1 MKKFTSIATSIV
13 LCTSVFANVA
23 QQPAALPNQF
33 SEIREIHLS
42 SLPAP
47 VIKKEPQSAKK
58 KTLFEQ
64 RTGSERP
71 DYLLNPLSDY
81 ELHSL
86 VYELFSKLPATPQ
99 LFSITN
105 KNAWKDL
112 ELISGGNLL
121 KNINR
126 TQTTLGSVYLASML
140 THPCNN
146 VPTLQ
151 NRQAII
157 QVLVADEKLAKNL
170 TTLLVK
176 VKQTES
182 VVLGFWKEEHKAEKT
197 FIDQLYSTST
207 LPILKNL
214 QHANTSPKI
223 QEFFTVSKHI
233 LDLGTL
239 ALADIGYIGM
249 GYLQYNY
256 SVYGKFSK
264 SGNLAFCAS
273 MAALTA
279 YVTYTEL
286 MVEKN
291 YCDLLNY
298 VHEKTN
304 ALATTIRVLDSTA
317 EAIHNHP
324 ELLRLENAQC
334 LLTFNKKNNSLSPKL
349 QSLVSLLKTPSF
361 KGKVSIFSQNGRVRA
376 AYALMQ
382 EIKGELAPFLLA
394 LGEVDAYLS
403 FATLYNEYKGKE
415 NGFVFATYL
424 EQTSPYLHSENM
436 WNPFIPSEK
445 AIVNSI
451 TLGNNLPLNI
461 ILTGPN
467 AGGKSTFIKG
477 ITLNVLL
484 AQTIGIVPAHNF
496 SFTPFAK
503 INTYMNISDDI
514 SAGKSLFMSE
524 VLRAQELVDTIQ
536 NLPKNKFVFSV
547 MDEMFS
553 GTSPKE
559 GEATS
564 YAVAEN
570 LGKNSHS
577 LLLLAT
583 HFPELKKLEAATGN
597 FKNYQVRVVHHTD
610 GTFTYPFKLQEGAA
624 DQNVAIDIL
633 KQQGFSSSILDR
645 AQEILAKNRN

>member
-1 MKKFTSIATSIV
+1 MKKITLIARSIV
-13 LCTSVFANVA
+13 LCTSVFANAA
-23 QQPAALPNQF
+23 QQRVDLINQF
-33 SEIREIHLS
+33 SKIREIHLS

-47 VIKKEPQSAKK
+47 VIKKEPSAPKK
-58 KTLFEQ
+58 KTVFEK

-71 DYLLNPLSDY
+71 DYLLNPLSEY
-81 ELHSL
+81 ELYTL
-86 VYELFSKLPATPQ
+86 VYELFSKLPATTQ
-99 LFSITN
+99 AFSITN

-112 ELISGGNLL
+112 ELISSGNLL
-121 KNINR
+121 KNLNR
-126 TQTTLGSVYLASML
+126 TKTTLGSVYLASMI
-140 THPCNN
+140 THPCDNLL
-146 VPTLQ
+146 TLQ

-157 QVLVADEKLAKNL
+157 QVLITDEKLAKNL

-182 VVLGFWKEEHKAEKT
+182 VVLGFWKEEHKAERI

-214 QHANTSPKI
+214 QHANTSPKT
-223 QEFFTVSKHI
+223 QEFFTISKHI
-233 LDLGTL
+233 LGLGTL
-239 ALADIGYIGM
+239 ALANISYAGM
-249 GYLQYNY
+249 GYLQYKYNL
-256 SVYGKFSK
+256 YGTFPKG
-264 SGNLAFCAS
+264 GNLAFYMLIAGVV
-273 MAALTA
+273 T
-279 YVTYTEL
+279 YITYTEL

-304 ALATTIRVLDSTA
+304 ALAATIRVLDSTA
-317 EAIHNHP
+317 QAVRSNP
-324 ELLRLENAQC
+324 ELQHLENAHY
-334 LLTFNKKNNSLSPKL
+334 LLSFNKTNSSLSLKL
-349 QSLVSLLKTPSF
+349 KSLIALLKTPTF
-361 KGKVSIFSQNGRVRA
+361 KGKVSIFSRKGRVRA

-382 EIKGELAPFLLA
+382 EIKDELAPFLLA
-394 LGEVDAYLS
+394 LGEIDAYLS
-403 FATLYNEYKGKE
+403 CATLYNEYKDKE
-415 NGFVFATYL
+415 NRFAFATYL
-424 EQTSPYLHSENM
+424 EQASPYLHSENM

-477 ITLNVLL
+477 ISLNVLL
-484 AQTIGIVPAHNF
+484 AQTIGIIPARNF

-514 SAGKSLFMSE
+514 STGKSLFMSE

-536 NLPKNKFVFSV
+536 NLPTNKFVFSV

-553 GTSPKE
+553 GTSPRE

-564 YAVAEN
+564 YPVAEN
-570 LGKNSHS
+570 LGTHPHS

-583 HFPELKKLEAATGN
+583 HFPELKKLETATGK
-597 FKNYQVRVVHHTD
+597 FKNYQVRFVHHAN

-633 KQQGFSSSILDR
+633 KQQGFSGSILDR
-645 AQEILAKNRN
+645 AQEILARNRS